1 MESIAYIASE
11 KVDQNDLE
19 NFHDFLRGY
28 TDIFGKNM
36 ISTEDHTY
44 KELKTLIHNKDVVIL
59 KGDKDSSIVIMNK
72 TNYIKKIGTLIG
84 IKNGTYAETDDTTMQ
99 DLKRFQDFLCRNF
112 KKYEHYNEMYPES
125 NELAKMYCTAK
136 THKFGSTDIKLTK
149 LKFHPII
156 DQTGT
161 FKELLLVQEVEEN
174 ASYDIECRFT
184 NIPMYDTIDY
194 ILEQIYVQHKL
205 KPICSELIF
214 KRLLIKLSTEVTFTF
229 NSKFCIQ
236 TDGCALGGPLSVTFS
251 DMYMTKMERDVIR
264 PFNPI
269 FYHRYVDDI

>member
-1 MESIAYIASE
+1 MEHTQKQMTLQCKISNGF
-11 KVDQNDLE
+11 K
-19 NFHDFLRGY
+19 
-28 TDIFGKNM
+28 IFYA
-36 ISTEDHTY
+36 E
-44 KELKTLIHNKDVVIL
+44 IL
-59 KGDKDSSIVIMNK
+59 KSMN
-72 TNYIKKIGTLIG
+72 I
-84 IKNGTYAETDDTTMQ
+84 TMKRI
-99 DLKRFQDFLCRNF
+99 LKVMSWQ
-112 KKYEHYNEMYPES
+112 K
-125 NELAKMYCTAK
+125 CTAQQK

-161 FKELLLVQEVEEN
+161 YTYKTSKVISRYLKLLCDSEYTIKDKQSFAKLIKELPLLQEDKGN
-174 ASYDIECRFT
+174 ASYDIECCFT
-184 NIPMYDTIDY
+184 NIPMFNTIDY